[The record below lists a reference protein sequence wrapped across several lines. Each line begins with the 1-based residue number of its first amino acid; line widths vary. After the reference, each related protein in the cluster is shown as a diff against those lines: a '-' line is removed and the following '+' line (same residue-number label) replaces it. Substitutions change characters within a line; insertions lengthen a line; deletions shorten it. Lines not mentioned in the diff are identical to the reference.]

1 MANVSDILYTK
12 KDVGKNVYRKRTTY
26 ILTVEEDFIA
36 ENTDKA
42 QDMSMDTGLDY
53 GKIKSDLNETKGV
66 SEVHYVDANYSDSEM
81 SYIGKIKY
89 DTDTY
94 NQTFEEAME
103 NEDLHIDTYADEN
116 EPNQLTKIKL
126 VEPLTEKEESDIDVA
141 IQLQAEEQRGK

>member
-1 MANVSDILYTK
+1 MANVSDVLYTK

-36 ENTDKA
+36 ENADKA
-42 QDMSMDTGLDY
+42 QDMSMNTGLDY
-53 GKIKSDLNETKGV
+53 DKIKSDLIETKGV